1 MAQVSRMTA
10 QEARNYV
17 EKNNAKLQVAY
28 ESAAEFEAGEP
39 GKFIG
44 RGFAALKEYTSKN
57 SRPEVDCRKVLMS
70 MRLPKPA
77 VAAPKLNRGVVY
89 PKPLAV

>member
-44 RGFAALKEYTSKN
+44 RGFAALKEYTNKN
-57 SRPEVDCRKVLMS
+57 RRPEFDLQKFLMS
-70 MRLPKPA
+70 THLPEPA
-77 VAAPKLNRGVVY
+77 VVVPKFNRGV
-89 PKPLAV
+89 KL